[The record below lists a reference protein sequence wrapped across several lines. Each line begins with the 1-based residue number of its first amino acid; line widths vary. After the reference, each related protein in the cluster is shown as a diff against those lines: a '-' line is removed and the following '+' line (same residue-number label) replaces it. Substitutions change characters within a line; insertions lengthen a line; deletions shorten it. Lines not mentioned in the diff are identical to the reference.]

1 MTLKQYLRHAKGNGN
16 RINYETTHPLYPALR
31 TLSLRH
37 SGHGLSEHIT
47 RAAFSTEQPVR
58 SEQQI
63 QQYVYSEQHEP
74 LQTTPLG
81 NCHASPVPGCNYPSE
96 AEKE

>member
-1 MTLKQYLRHAKGNGN
+1 MQKVTAIELIMKLLIHSILLSALC
-16 RINYETTHPLYPALR
+16 LYATQVMAFQSTSPELP
-31 TLSLRH
+31 
-37 SGHGLSEHIT
+37 
-47 RAAFSTEQPVR
+47 FSTEQPVR

-63 QQYVYSEQHEP
+63 QQYAYSEQHEP

>member
-1 MTLKQYLRHAKGNGN
+1 MQKVTAIELIMKLLIHSILLSALC
-16 RINYETTHPLYPALR
+16 LYA
-31 TLSLRH
+31 TQVM
-37 SGHGLSEHIT
+37 
-47 RAAFSTEQPVR
+47 AFQPVR